1 MKCKLRPWR
10 LSDAKDLT
18 AAINNP
24 KVQNNLRDGIP
35 YPYTEKD
42 AENFIGL
49 MLRADPDR
57 MFAFAITVEDQAVG
71 SIAVERGQNIHRRTG
86 ELGYYVAEP
95 YWNQGIGASAVGQ
108 IVEYVFANS
117 DIVRIYAE
125 PFAYNT
131 GSCRILEKNGFQ
143 LEGVM
148 RKNAVKNGEFL
159 DMKLYSIVNN

>member
-1 MKCKLRPWR
+1 MECKLRPWR
-10 LSDAKDLT
+10 MDDAEDLT

-24 KVQNNLRDGIP
+24 KIQNNLRDGIP

-42 AENFIGL
+42 AEEFIGL
-49 MLRADPDR
+49 MLHADPDR
-57 MFAFAITVEDQAVG
+57 MFAFAIAVEDKAVG

-95 YWNQGIGASAVGQ
+95 YWNRGIGESAVRQ
-108 IVEYVFANS
+108 IVEYVFAHS

-125 PFAYNT
+125 PFSYNK

-148 RKNAVKNGEFL
+148 RRNAVKNGEFL
-159 DMKLYSIVNN
+159 DMKLYSVIK